1 MDEGTQYRNEE
12 FYNII
17 IGTDYYINPQNVITL
32 SGFYAFEAEDQPS
45 DTNVKQYK
53 NINLLTS
60 EWNREEITTA
70 GNPKYQYELIYK
82 RDFLDNENHDLI
94 FSATGNLFSKDQSSE
109 FFNSTIFGL
118 ETFEDQQTSTFF
130 REEVHT
136 FKFDY
141 IHP

>member
-1 MDEGTQYRNEE
+1 M
-12 FYNII
+12 
-17 IGTDYYINPQNVITL
+17 
-32 SGFYAFEAEDQPS
+32 
-45 DTNVKQYK
+45 
-53 NINLLTS
+53 TS

-82 RDFLDNENHDLI
+82 RDFLDNEDHDLI

-136 FKFDY
+136 FKLDY
-141 IHP
+141 THPLVEEWTLETGFQYSNNDVSNDFCFNVTTFPNSSDQTIQK